1 MRRKEVERKPE
12 PEKKGTNSLE
22 NGKTEVGIGSRLP
35 GGGAGG
41 RGGEEGEGGGLEGEM
56 RR

>member
-12 PEKKGTNSLE
+12 PEKKGANSME

-35 GGGAGG
+35 GEGGGG
-41 RGGEEGEGGGLEGEM
+41 RRRRGLEGEM